1 MGKLKLK
8 FACSWI
14 ITWVCRPL
22 SRSEKHLFSELG
34 NYCIIYQFL
43 VEHDKTMSLV
53 LSENA
58 IKTRMKKNVVTLA
71 GHTTTFSVKL
81 AILYSHWK
89 NHSFNNIDSRLV
101 FFQVQILWVMVWVL
115 RVVNKKSN
123 LGENVT
129 EKVALRCFVSSLD
142 GVLSILHIGRIFR
155 S

>member
-1 MGKLKLK
+1 
-8 FACSWI
+8 
-14 ITWVCRPL
+14 
-22 SRSEKHLFSELG
+22 
-34 NYCIIYQFL
+34 
-43 VEHDKTMSLV
+43 MSLV

-81 AILYSHWK
+81 AILLYHIEKSVPSMI
-89 NHSFNNIDSRLV
+89 SFLV
-101 FFQVQILWVMVWVL
+101 YFFQVQILWVIVWVL

-142 GVLSILHIGRIFR
+142 GVLSILHIGRIFMT
-155 S
+155 